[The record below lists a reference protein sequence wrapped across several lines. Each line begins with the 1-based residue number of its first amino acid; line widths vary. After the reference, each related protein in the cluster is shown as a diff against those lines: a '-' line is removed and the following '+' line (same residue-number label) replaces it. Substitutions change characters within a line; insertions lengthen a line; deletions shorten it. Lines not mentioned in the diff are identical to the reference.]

1 MKKVILVA
9 AVGVLALVSSS
20 CKKDRTCSCV
30 VTVESTLGN
39 ASFTQDTIF
48 VDMKKSEAEDKCTGL
63 DASYSSGGESITSV
77 CELK

>member
-9 AVGVLALVSSS
+9 AVAMLALAS
-20 CKKDRTCSCV
+20 CKKDHTCSCV
-30 VTVESTLGN
+30 ISGNSSLGN
-39 ASFTQDTIF
+39 FSVTEDTIF

-63 DASYSSGGESITSV
+63 DASYTLGSESVTSV